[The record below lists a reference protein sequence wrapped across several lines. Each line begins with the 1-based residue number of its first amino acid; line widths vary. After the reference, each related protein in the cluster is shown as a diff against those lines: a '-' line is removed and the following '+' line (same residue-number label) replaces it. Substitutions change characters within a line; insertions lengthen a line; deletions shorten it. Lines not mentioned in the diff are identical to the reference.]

1 VVFTLPAQ
9 LAPLALHNK
18 KLIYDLL
25 LLQASAET
33 LLQVARTP
41 RHLGAEIG
49 FFPTSG
55 GEAEL
60 TVGGRN
66 AH

>member
-33 LLQVARTP
+33 ETLLQVARTP

-49 FFPTSG
+49 FFPTPG

-60 TVGGRN
+60 
-66 AH
+66 AC